1 MPVAII
7 AGTAIYNLPS
17 IAMEEKI
24 LQTAYGEALVLLGQ
38 GADQDLVFM
47 PRHGPQH
54 TTPPHK
60 VNYRANIQA
69 LVDLGVRH
77 VLAAYAVGSINRQ
90 IPPLGLVVLDDFL
103 DFTSGREATFF
114 DGGVNQVRHI
124 DMSEPF
130 CPQLRAKLLGK
141 AGELGLTIAPTGTY
155 VCTNGPRLE
164 SPAEIRMFEKLGGD
178 VVGMTA
184 VPELVLAKES
194 ELCFAAVG
202 FSVNWAAGIEQKVQ
216 FVQHGLSDL
225 SARLLDLFIQTLR
238 EVASQEV
245 SQP

>member
-7 AGTAIYNLPS
+7 AGTAIYNIPS
-17 IAMEEKI
+17 IEMEEKI
-24 LQTAYGEALVLLGQ
+24 IQTEYGEALVLLGQ
-38 GADQDLVFM
+38 GADQDLILL
-47 PRHGPQH
+47 PRHGPKH

-90 IPPLGLVVLDDFL
+90 IPPLGLVALDDFI

-130 CPQLRAKLLGK
+130 YPPLRAALLEK
-141 AGELGLTIAPTGTY
+141 AAVLGLVIAPSGTY
-155 VCTNGPRLE
+155 ACTNGPRLE
-164 SPAEIRMFEKLGGD
+164 SPAEIRMIEKLGGD

-184 VPELVLAKES
+184 VPELVLAKERG
-194 ELCFAAVG
+194 LCFAAVG
-202 FSVNWAAGIEQKVQ
+202 FSVNWAAGIEQRVQ
-216 FVQHGLSDL
+216 FVQHGLSEL
-225 SARLLDLFIQTLR
+225 SARLLDLFIRTLR
-238 EVASQEV
+238 EFASQEV
-245 SQP
+245 SQT